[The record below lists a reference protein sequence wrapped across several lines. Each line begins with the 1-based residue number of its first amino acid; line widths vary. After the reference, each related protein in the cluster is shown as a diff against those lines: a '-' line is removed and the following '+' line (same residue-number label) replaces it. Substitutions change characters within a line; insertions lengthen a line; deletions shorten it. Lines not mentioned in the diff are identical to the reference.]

1 MSEQELTPKEVYD
14 LRKDEERKEAGGFKK
29 KKQTRKFFLWFLVFA
44 ALGVSVWGLTKLS
57 TGPTDGQGAILVD
70 AVSAGDWVKG
80 NKESKVLLVEY
91 SDLQC
96 PACRAYYPLVKKLV
110 EEQGNNFQFA
120 YRHFPLGQHKN
131 AKKAAYAFEAAGR
144 QGKLWEMHDMIFDG
158 QDTWAP
164 AGDAENIFAKY
175 AESLGLNMEKFNQD
189 SNSQEAKDKVQKDYD
204 SGVKSRV
211 NATPTFFLNGKKIQP
226 RSYDE
231 LANFIKE
238 EAAKQ

>member
-1 MSEQELTPKEVYD
+1 MNEELTPKEAYD
-14 LRKDEERKEAGGFKK
+14 LKKEEERKVADKSQK
-29 KKQTRKFFLWFLVFA
+29 RKQNTKFIKWFLILVL
-44 ALGVSVWGLTKLS
+44 LGGSVWGLTKLS
-57 TGPTDGQGAILVD
+57 GGPSDDQGAILAD
-70 AVSAGDWVKG
+70 AVSASDWTKG

-96 PACRAYYPLVKKLV
+96 PACRAYYPMVKQLINENGKD
-110 EEQGNNFQFA
+110 FQFA

-131 AKKAAYAFEAAGR
+131 AKKAAYAMEAAGR

-158 QDTWAP
+158 QDAWAQ

-189 SNSQEAKDKVQKDYD
+189 RNSKEVKDKVEKDYN
-204 SGVKSRV
+204 SGVRSRV
-211 NATPTFFLNGKKIQP
+211 NSTPTFFLNGKKIQP

-231 LANFIKE
+231 FVNLIKQ
-238 EAAKQ
+238 AKQ